1 MRDNKH
7 VIISSVIGD
16 PRPISTWKQLP
27 NCDLVLL
34 IGRKRVESSFYREVV
49 KAEGQL
55 TWLTSEHCSEI
66 TVNSNEF
73 TELALLSFLS

>member
-27 NCDLVLL
+27 GCDLVLL

-55 TWLTSEHCSEI
+55 TWLTSGDCSEI